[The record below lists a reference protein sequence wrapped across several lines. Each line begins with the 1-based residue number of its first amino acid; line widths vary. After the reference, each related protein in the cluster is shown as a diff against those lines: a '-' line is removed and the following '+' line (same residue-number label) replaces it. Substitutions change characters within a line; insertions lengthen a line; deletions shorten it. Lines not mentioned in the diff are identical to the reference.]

1 MDLIDFSDC
10 ERNDYRAYGGANGN
24 KISIFYEGHGY
35 MLKFPPKPGK
45 IADLSYVNSHITE
58 YLACHVFQSMG
69 MDAQETL
76 LGTYTDQSGNTS
88 NVVACRDFA
97 ADIGKTLI
105 EFAHLKNTC
114 LDDDLNGYNTDLN
127 SIMNAIDEQRLI
139 VPDRLRSFFWRQFI
153 GDALL
158 ANFDRHN
165 GNWGILVD
173 EVNKHADIAPVYDC
187 GSCLFPQ
194 VTEDRM
200 EKVLNRPYEIDDRV
214 RLFPKSTLMINR
226 ARINYYD
233 YITSI
238 DNAECDAALAY
249 MSGRI
254 NMDKIGRI
262 IAETPG
268 LSEVQRQFYYTM
280 IYARKTGIIDRA
292 MDLLEH
298 KGRCVGTLIYR
309 YYDTSP

>member
-139 VPDRLRSFFWRQFI
+139 VPDRLRSFFW
-153 GDALL
+153 
-158 ANFDRHN
+158 
-165 GNWGILVD
+165 W
-173 EVNKHADIAPVYDC
+173 
-187 GSCLFPQ
+187 
-194 VTEDRM
+194 
-200 EKVLNRPYEIDDRV
+200 
-214 RLFPKSTLMINR
+214 
-226 ARINYYD
+226 
-233 YITSI
+233 
-238 DNAECDAALAY
+238 
-249 MSGRI
+249 
-254 NMDKIGRI
+254 
-262 IAETPG
+262 
-268 LSEVQRQFYYTM
+268 
-280 IYARKTGIIDRA
+280 
-292 MDLLEH
+292 
-298 KGRCVGTLIYR
+298 
-309 YYDTSP
+309 